1 MSPQMAQANDTLL
14 YVLKKMLSVVVGVHM
29 AEVVG
34 RVRVMVD
41 VPLDYAKYGQLR
53 EEVLFLNIAKVGPN
67 LKEEHWRKKKKKN

>member
-1 MSPQMAQANDTLL
+1 MAQANDLLL

-53 EEVLFLNIAKVGPN
+53 EEVLFSNIAKVGPN
-67 LKEEHWRKKKKKN
+67 LKEEHLRKKTSDVTSAV